1 MQITR
6 QPSRKRVCADSTVSV
21 ADVQTCITA
30 HLRDRSTTDLWSII
44 VPGPDGPRTWSF
56 RSKPDG
62 RWMAR
67 FACLAYDLVCDVC
80 KNTKVLRRVLVPA
93 LEACILAGVVTNTS
107 GFEKTKFIDN
117 VDVTV
122 RIVLSWYRQL
132 KVSKD
137 SRARAF
143 QRLSEQEKKK
153 VMMVMDRI
161 ELNADEAEAAAEDG
175 GDGSE
180 SDVDM
185 TFMVSFAD
193 LCPSPSSNNKA
204 RKESSLEEVK
214 TQNAALH
221 LLFDGVLKSTDSAAP
236 SSAAPSGAA
245 PSGSAPPGSAPSAS
259 APSGSAAAE
268 SKKITDLDLLL
279 LARNRK
285 PAFMDT
291 TAASGS
297 KPKPKKAQ
305 AKAKAKAQA
314 KAQSKAKAQA
324 KAKAQSKA
332 KAQAKAKAVVKPKPE
347 AKAAPKKRPAA
358 VAPDGAIDY
367 VFMTY
372 DKGKPTERIALCEHC
387 GTKRGRQIIQVSGK
401 ALASEARRA
410 IAQELMDMLVA
421 CKPLEDLTAR
431 KSELLS
437 AAV

>member
-67 FACLAYDLVCDVC
+67 FSCLAYDLVCDVC

-143 QRLSEQEKKK
+143 QRLSEQEQKK

-221 LLFDGVLKSTDSAAP
+221 LLFDGVLKSTDSAAA

-279 LARNRK
+279 LARN
-285 PAFMDT
+285 
-291 TAASGS
+291 
-297 KPKPKKAQ
+297 
-305 AKAKAKAQA
+305 
-314 KAQSKAKAQA
+314 
-324 KAKAQSKA
+324 
-332 KAQAKAKAVVKPKPE
+332 
-347 AKAAPKKRPAA
+347 
-358 VAPDGAIDY
+358 
-367 VFMTY
+367 
-372 DKGKPTERIALCEHC
+372 
-387 GTKRGRQIIQVSGK
+387 
-401 ALASEARRA
+401 
-410 IAQELMDMLVA
+410 
-421 CKPLEDLTAR
+421 
-431 KSELLS
+431 
-437 AAV
+437 

>member
-122 RIVLSWYRQL
+122 RIALSWYRQL

-193 LCPSPSSNNKA
+193 L
-204 RKESSLEEVK
+204 
-214 TQNAALH
+214 
-221 LLFDGVLKSTDSAAP
+221 
-236 SSAAPSGAA
+236 
-245 PSGSAPPGSAPSAS
+245 
-259 APSGSAAAE
+259 
-268 SKKITDLDLLL
+268 
-279 LARNRK
+279 
-285 PAFMDT
+285 
-291 TAASGS
+291 
-297 KPKPKKAQ
+297 
-305 AKAKAKAQA
+305 
-314 KAQSKAKAQA
+314 
-324 KAKAQSKA
+324 
-332 KAQAKAKAVVKPKPE
+332 
-347 AKAAPKKRPAA
+347 
-358 VAPDGAIDY
+358 
-367 VFMTY
+367 
-372 DKGKPTERIALCEHC
+372 
-387 GTKRGRQIIQVSGK
+387 
-401 ALASEARRA
+401 
-410 IAQELMDMLVA
+410 
-421 CKPLEDLTAR
+421 
-431 KSELLS
+431 
-437 AAV
+437 